1 MESIEALTTKNY
13 TAADWALYYKNV
25 WMRNAIARTIDVQS
39 DMNIFAKN
47 PNQMVQVDSPNG
59 RDMSFCPVTERIE
72 IRKIAL
78 QDAIDILQSIDVVLG
93 TSDITGHYWNP
104 EFLKVSEEASHAVME
119 AAPEPATVTEAQQVL
134 AEVVE
139 AANEAEVSAIPVQDT
154 PVTAEEAAATPAPV
168 QA

>member
-13 TAADWALYYKNV
+13 TATDWALYYKNV

-39 DMNIFAKN
+39 DMSIFANN

-78 QDAIDILQSIDVVLG
+78 QDAIDIIKSIDVVLG
-93 TSDITGHYWNP
+93 TSDITGHYWSP
-104 EFLKVSEEASHAVME
+104 EFLKVSPEASHAVME

-134 AEVVE
+134 ADVVEVV
-139 AANEAEVSAIPVQDT
+139 NEAETVEIPVQAVAQDT
-154 PVTAEEAAATPAPV
+154 VQVTSVTPET